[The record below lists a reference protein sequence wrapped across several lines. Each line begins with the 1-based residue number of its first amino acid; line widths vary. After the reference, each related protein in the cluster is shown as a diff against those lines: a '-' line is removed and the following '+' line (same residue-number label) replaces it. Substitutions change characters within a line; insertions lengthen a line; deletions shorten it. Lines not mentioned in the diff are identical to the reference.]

1 MPVTTELDA
10 LMLLVLSTFPD
21 APKARLVGKI
31 LVTEKLAACVTLVP
45 KAESFFVW
53 EGKMQAASEVLV
65 LFKTSAAVYAALEAR
80 LNELHPYDVPEIVA
94 VPVECG
100 LPAYLAW
107 VTETCATRGVGS
119 RSDEDVAPLK

>member
-1 MPVTTELDA
+1 
-10 LMLLVLSTFPD
+10 MLLVLSTFPD

-45 KAESFFVW
+45 KAQSFFVW
-53 EGKMQAASEVLV
+53 EGEMQEATEVLA
-65 LFKTSAAVYAALEAR
+65 LLKTSEEVYAALEAR

-94 VPVECG
+94 LPVERG

-107 VTETCATRGVGS
+107 VGGTCGGGGARAGS
-119 RSDEDVAPLK
+119 DADVAPLK